1 MTGLDTGLL
10 DTWLMDTWLHTG
22 VAVLA
27 AGLGFWVGYRFRGR
41 IARRQRRRHRAEQ
54 GEA

>member
-1 MTGLDTGLL
+1 MAGL
-10 DTWLMDTWLHTG
+10 DTWLHTA

-41 IARRQRRRHRAEQ
+41 IARRQRQRAAIH
-54 GEA
+54 GEP